1 MPVQLRW
8 LDDEKRILIFD
19 FIGRWTTQE
28 MIAAAEEERRL
39 CIEIGTPLAY
49 INDFSQSTRIPLDIV
64 LHIGKFV
71 NDMQPFIPTYM
82 MNCDTSVRFL
92 LETALR
98 FFPGM
103 PFYFVSSVEEVKQRV
118 QAQVA
123 VAVNDEHRK

>member
-28 MIAAAEEERRL
+28 MLTAMEEERML
-39 CIEIGTPLAY
+39 CAEVGTPIAY
-49 INDFSQSTRIPLDIV
+49 INDFTQSTRIPLDIV
-64 LHIGKFV
+64 LHIGEIF
-71 NDMQPFIPTYM
+71 NGMQPFIPTYM
-82 MNCDTSVRFL
+82 LNCDTAVRFL
-92 LETALR
+92 IETAQRLI
-98 FFPGM
+98 PGI
-103 PFYFVSSVEEVKQRV
+103 PFYLVGSVEEVKQRV

>member
-28 MIAAAEEERRL
+28 MSAAAEEERRL
-39 CIEIGTPLAY
+39 CAEVGTPLAY
-49 INDFSQSTRIPLDIV
+49 INDFTQSTRIPLDIV

-82 MNCDTSVRFL
+82 MNCDTTVRFL
-92 LETALR
+92 IETALR

-103 PFYFVSSVEEVKQRV
+103 PFYFASSVEEVKQRV
-118 QAQVA
+118 QAATFVP
-123 VAVNDEHRK
+123 VSKE